1 MIADIRQF
9 HVVFKAIVWFSMC
22 WKDLNHH
29 LSQRKVETEG
39 MSKAKP
45 SLIDRAYSDLRD
57 WILFYSAR
65 DLLEEQANC
74 QKEGSKVTFWSHE
87 SQKCH
92 IRKRSSRIQL
102 RTFGLKMLFVENILE
117 TAFGHWYNHKTRTK
131 VDLSDEWRFDW
142 GGEFLT
148 V

>member
-9 HVVFKAIVWFSMC
+9 HVVFKAMVWFSMC

-29 LSQRKVETEG
+29 LSHRKVETEG

-65 DLLEEQANC
+65 DLLEEQGPFC
-74 QKEGSKVTFWSHE
+74 
-87 SQKCH
+87 
-92 IRKRSSRIQL
+92 
-102 RTFGLKMLFVENILE
+102 
-117 TAFGHWYNHKTRTK
+117 
-131 VDLSDEWRFDW
+131 
-142 GGEFLT
+142 
-148 V
+148 